1 MRRQLLVSVILCA
14 TTWYLGWP
22 HAARAVEWINC
33 NDPYYR
39 KLDLAPEGRGP
50 LELAKVFCQRVQIDF
65 KQVAMVSPDGRSV
78 MYLQGG
84 SDYTAERKVLQVAR
98 LDARDSW
105 SSYALNMGA
114 LWQFGQA
121 ARSAPAYGWA
131 SDSSGIWTATREKI
145 GPSGITS
152 SGLRPVFISLE
163 DGSTRL
169 FDPPRHE
176 AGPLDGLLWADG
188 DGLALAYFGARGQSY
203 QPQRHDRHPTFAM
216 IDAKRGVVLD
226 TLPFDA
232 FERLKDANYI
242 ANVNNAAATRLQN
255 GKVRAVLSALDQW
268 VVWTQGEPPRILSNP
283 YSGPQEGNNKMAIS
297 RDGSRLLLARL
308 HCDAGGVGY
317 DSNLQRG
324 HSSPPCKPVESVIA
338 ALYDLDTGRQLWD
351 VRATVPRLDFYP
363 NPAISEDGRYGL
375 VGLPYD
381 GPGPHAQIA
390 LISMDDGKI
399 VQRFR
404 SPGPGSLNSIGFLQ
418 GDRGVWVRSDSTGET
433 ALYDL
438 HARAQ

>member
-1 MRRQLLVSVILCA
+1 
-14 TTWYLGWP
+14 
-22 HAARAVEWINC
+22 
-33 NDPYYR
+33 
-39 KLDLAPEGRGP
+39 
-50 LELAKVFCQRVQIDF
+50 
-65 KQVAMVSPDGRSV
+65 
-78 MYLQGG
+78 
-84 SDYTAERKVLQVAR
+84 
-98 LDARDSW
+98 
-105 SSYALNMGA
+105 
-114 LWQFGQA
+114 
-121 ARSAPAYGWA
+121 
-131 SDSSGIWTATREKI
+131 
-145 GPSGITS
+145 
-152 SGLRPVFISLE
+152 
-163 DGSTRL
+163 
-169 FDPPRHE
+169 
-176 AGPLDGLLWADG
+176 
-188 DGLALAYFGARGQSY
+188 
-203 QPQRHDRHPTFAM
+203 M

-283 YSGPQEGNNKMAIS
+283 YSDPQEGNNKMAIS

-404 SPGPGSLNSIGFLQ
+404 SLGPGSLNSIGFLQ

-438 HARAQ
+438 RARAQ